1 MAMVKT
7 RKLTFSSHC
16 VFLFRVEEKEAA
28 VEAFGAY
35 KLFVSS

>member
-16 VFLFRVEEKEAA
+16 ECAFLFRVDEKEAA
-28 VEAFGAY
+28 VEAFGA
-35 KLFVSS
+35 